1 MANTNFKP
9 WLGDGAI
16 TDPTKLLQN
25 TYNGLTAVGFQP
37 NGFVKAGDFNAAL
50 RMATLVCAG
59 LANAL
64 GFDATQTIDSSETAI
79 AAAIKAPTFTSL
91 KTTGDVTADGVL
103 TGASLKIGNAERI
116 SSAGKVTASSVEVDN
131 TINASTIH
139 AVSEVSGGEVSSEGD
154 VTASGTVYG
163 DSLDIGG
170 GAAQISSA
178 GDFTGRNINAK
189 AVKATS
195 ITNTGLYSGKNIT
208 GTNLTVANVYGTGG
222 TAPVFQNGATFNDTV
237 KLPSKGATL
246 QGSYGSGWIAITS
259 GVSTFN
265 TELVLSDSTYADA
278 AAKKSI
284 VLIRIALWNKD
295 TSSDVT
301 GIYYGLFPNSKQE
314 GVISYTVAGEPSIR
328 ITVVTDLTFPGSVPR
343 VKITLQG
350 SVLASVYSHVAIETA
365 RLFDTPFTN
374 ITSPT

>member
-79 AAAIKAPTFTSL
+79 AEAIKAPTFASL
-91 KTTGDVTADGVL
+91 KTTGDVTADGAL
-103 TGASLKIGNAERI
+103 AGASLKIGNVERI

-139 AVSEVSGGEVSSEGD
+139 AVSEVSGGEISSEGD
-154 VTASGTVYG
+154 VTASGAVYG

-178 GDFTGRNINAK
+178 GDFTGRDVNAK
-189 AVKATS
+189 AVKVTS

-208 GTNLTVANVYGTGG
+208 GTNLTVTDVYGTGG

-237 KLPSKGATL
+237 KLPSKGTTL

-259 GVSTFN
+259 GVTSFN
-265 TELVLSDSTYADA
+265 TKLVLSDSTYSDV
-278 AAKKSI
+278 AAKKSV
-284 VLIRIALWNKD
+284 VLIQVAFY
-295 TSSDVT
+295 TGSSSDVH
-301 GIYYGLFPNSKQE
+301 IYYGLFPSSTQE
-314 GVISYTVAGEPSIR
+314 TVLAYTVTGAASARMTLSTEIVNAKPQVSLTITSTASISSFY
-328 ITVVTDLTFPGSVPR
+328 T
-343 VKITLQG
+343 
-350 SVLASVYSHVAIETA
+350 HVAIETT
-365 RLFDTPFTN
+365 RLFDTPFTD

>member
-64 GFDATQTIDSSETAI
+64 GFDATQTIDSSEAAI
-79 AAAIKAPTFTSL
+79 AAAIKAPTFASL
-91 KTTGDVTADGVL
+91 KTTGDVTADGAL
-103 TGASLKIGNAERI
+103 TGASLKIGNVERI
-116 SSAGKVTASSVEVDN
+116 SSTGKVTASSVEVDN

-178 GDFTGRNINAK
+178 GDFTGRDINAK
-189 AVKATS
+189 AVKVTS

-208 GTNLTVANVYGTGG
+208 GTNLTVTNVYGTGG
-222 TAPVFQNGATFNDTV
+222 MAPVFQNGATFNDTV
-237 KLPSKGATL
+237 KLPHKGATL
-246 QGSYGSGWIAITS
+246 QGSYGSGWMEIS
-259 GVSTFN
+259 GTPPVN
-265 TELVLSDSTYADA
+265 KKLVLSDSTYADA
-278 AAKKSI
+278 ATKKSVI
-284 VLIRIALWNKD
+284 LIRVALWNKD
-295 TSSDVT
+295 TNSAVT

-314 GVISYTVAGEPSIR
+314 VVLNYTVTNEPSIR
-328 ITVVTDLTFPGSVPR
+328 MTIVTDLTFPGSVPR

-350 SVLASVYSHVAIETA
+350 SVLASVYSHVAIETI
-365 RLFDTPFTN
+365 RLFDTPFTD